1 MFLTLSIKP
10 EFQGIDHRREVRNR
24 GQDGVEGCEKGK
36 GALLLSNP
44 RMGGPVWS
52 GKKQEVSQV
61 PAPSVSQIPCDPQS
75 TAPSLEPR
83 NAPLQSPHMAATEQI
98 QTCSGLDSR
107 KRQELCPLYGGRA
120 TCPSSCPAS
129 HSRGPQASPFLCPM
143 SFNFPLISLN

>member
-36 GALLLSNP
+36 GAYCCQTPGWEALS
-44 RMGGPVWS
+44 G
-52 GKKQEVSQV
+52 QERNRKSLKSQLPLCLKSLV
-61 PAPSVSQIPCDPQS
+61 IHKAQLPALSQGMLPS
-75 TAPSLEPR
+75 
-83 NAPLQSPHMAATEQI
+83 NAPHMAATEQI
-98 QTCSGLDSR
+98 QICSGLDSR
-107 KRQELCPLYGGRA
+107 KRQELCPLYQGRA